1 MTKRNLLFLFVCA
14 GLIFALIAGVY
25 VYRLNRPP
33 GPEEAQELLRT
44 FIGRIAGGDLAGA
57 RELMTPET
65 AQLLRDPGTAL
76 GRTVYRNLTL
86 VSAENILPSGENGLS
101 ADVVLSAPDTL
112 AIMAKAGQL
121 FAEQVTENG
130 PAEDPDAAVA
140 EIYDELLARDDLPL
154 LPQFLIVRM
163 VRNGGSLRIV
173 GDAALQSAV
182 EGGSTDAMNGIST
195 VLGSE

>member
-1 MTKRNLLFLFVCA
+1 
-14 GLIFALIAGVY
+14 
-25 VYRLNRPP
+25 
-33 GPEEAQELLRT
+33 
-44 FIGRIAGGDLAGA
+44 
-57 RELMTPET
+57 
-65 AQLLRDPGTAL
+65 
-76 GRTVYRNLTL
+76 
-86 VSAENILPSGENGLS
+86 
-101 ADVVLSAPDTL
+101 
-112 AIMAKAGQL
+112 MAKAGQL